1 MNFDLT
7 SIYQKNQIEEKST
20 VSQNYYLN
28 DREAPV
34 KYIAFDNIDELLK
47 LTDEEEYYLI
57 QVDNDL
63 VKTLHQLKTAK
74 YEPFIKYQS
83 GMLSEIKVRFKYKQL
98 KKTVLYNI
106 VSQNL
111 SKQSLHCEV
120 IVKSSDKYNK
130 MTAMFYFNKS
140 IFKETSK
147 SKYSEI
153 DVEILDECRTIVPIG
168 YFDKEISL
176 TKLTEIDRNKA
187 FTSALCD
194 ITRIPVFN
202 EFDIWM
208 PYDNQDIKMMDALTL
223 YIVEVNEGNI
233 FFNKKFN
240 LTYGKFLRKMVRK
253 NINMKIHYYKQ
264 PHRFI
269 KVDYEKAVN
278 ELWKQNISDDK
289 DEDKMAKKT
298 IANINI
304 GLLEKSGN
312 KHQQDF

>member
-1 MNFDLT
+1 MT
-7 SIYQKNQIEEKST
+7 
-20 VSQNYYLN
+20 
-28 DREAPV
+28 EA
-34 KYIAFDNIDELLK
+34 
-47 LTDEEEYYLI
+47 
-57 QVDNDL
+57 
-63 VKTLHQLKTAK
+63 
-74 YEPFIKYQS
+74 
-83 GMLSEIKVRFKYKQL
+83 M
-98 KKTVLYNI
+98 
-106 VSQNL
+106 
-111 SKQSLHCEV
+111 C
-120 IVKSSDKYNK
+120 
-130 MTAMFYFNKS
+130 YFNKS

-233 FFNKKFN
+233 FFNKKCN
-240 LTYGKFLRKMVRK
+240 LIYGKFLRKMVRK

-269 KVDYEKAVN
+269 KVDYEKPVN
-278 ELWKQNISDDK
+278 ELWKQNISDISSADFVTKKRLDK
-289 DEDKMAKKT
+289 KQP
-298 IANINI
+298 NPN
-304 GLLEKSGN
+304 
-312 KHQQDF
+312 F